1 MKVRK
6 VARPPLTPRA
16 AVLGL
21 GNVLMGDDAFGP
33 YLVRVLDAEWTVTP
47 AVSWQDLGTPGLDLA
62 PYLADL
68 DLVII
73 VDTVSAPRPPG
84 EVRTYARAD
93 LLRHAPGPRLSPH
106 DPGVKE
112 AVLTAELAG
121 IAPRELWIVG
131 VVPGRVGMG
140 TALSPAVQAALPG
153 AMAQVRRLLEER
165 GFAVRPRVVPRPRDI
180 WWEAPA
186 GPVPARA

>member
-1 MKVRK
+1 V
-6 VARPPLTPRA
+6 TPRA

-33 YLVRVLDAEWTVTP
+33 YLVRVLDAEWRVTP

-73 VDTVSAPRPPG
+73 VDTVSSPGPPG
-84 EVRTYARAD
+84 GVRTYARAD

-121 IAPRELWIVG
+121 IAPRALWIVG
-131 VVPGRVGMG
+131 VVPQRIGIG
-140 TALSPAVQAALPG
+140 TMLSAPVRAALPE
-153 AMAQVRRLLEER
+153 AMAQVRGLLEEH
-165 GFAVRPRVVPRPRDI
+165 GFVVRPRIAPQARDI

-186 GPVPARA
+186 APVPAGA